1 MIKDKKV
8 NDTMCLGFSKLDKL
22 RVVFSFE
29 AFDGEIWCE
38 VEEVYRGTDPLDLM
52 PYLSDDVLNELEKQ
66 IVFAQ
71 GDD

>member
-8 NDTMCLGFSKLDKL
+8 NDTMCLGFSKLDNL

-29 AFDGEIWCE
+29 SFDGEIWCE

>member
-1 MIKDKKV
+1 MIKDI
-8 NDTMCLGFSKLDKL
+8 MYLGFSNLDKL
-22 RVVFSFE
+22 RVVFSYE

-52 PYLSDDVLNELEKQ
+52 PYLSDDVLSELEKQ

>member
-8 NDTMCLGFSKLDKL
+8 NGVMCLGFSKLDNL
-22 RVVFSFE
+22 RVVFSYE

-52 PYLSDDVLNELEKQ
+52 PYLSDDVLSELEKQ
-66 IVFAQ
+66 IVFSQ

>member
-8 NDTMCLGFSKLDKL
+8 NGVMCLGFSKLDKL
-22 RVVFSFE
+22 RVVFSYE

-52 PYLSDDVLNELEKQ
+52 PYLSDDVLSELEKQ
-66 IVFAQ
+66 IVFSQ

>member
-8 NDTMCLGFSKLDKL
+8 NDTMCLGFSKLDNL
-22 RVVFSFE
+22 RVTFSFE
-29 AFDGEIWCE
+29 SFDGEIWCE

-52 PYLSDDVLNELEKQ
+52 PYLSDDVLSELEKQ

>member
-8 NDTMCLGFSKLDKL
+8 SGVMCLGFSKLDKL
-22 RVVFSFE
+22 RVVFSYE
-29 AFDGEIWCE
+29 AFDGEIWAE

-52 PYLSDDVLNELEKQ
+52 PYLSDDLLNELEKQ
-66 IVFAQ
+66 ICHAQ

>member
-8 NDTMCLGFSKLDKL
+8 NGIMCLGFSKLDNL
-22 RVVFSFE
+22 RVVYAYE
-29 AFDGEIWCE
+29 AADGEYWCE

>member
-8 NDTMCLGFSKLDKL
+8 NGVMCLGFSKLDKL
-22 RVVFSFE
+22 RVVFSYE

-52 PYLSDDVLNELEKQ
+52 PYLSDDLLNELEKQ
-66 IVFAQ
+66 ICHAQ
-71 GDD
+71 GDE